1 MSASPRVPSR
11 QTGGSLLEVAIA
23 LGIAALSLAG
33 TISSQLVA
41 VRTEKSSAQREVASL
56 IAASAADALRERSA
70 AAGGIEYWRAQAMR
84 ALPRGDIVVRD
95 AGGGAAFVAV
105 RWASSQASG
114 HALGRAGGQAS
125 GRARPTRF
133 DGCPPEFAAPEVYCS
148 VAPLFLGARP

>member
-1 MSASPRVPSR
+1 MNASPRIPGR

-23 LGIAALSLAG
+23 LGIAALSLVG

-56 IAASAADALRERSA
+56 IAASAADALRERPA
-70 AAGGIEYWRAQAMR
+70 AAGGIEYWRAQAMQ

-105 RWASSQASG
+105 RWASSQAGG
-114 HALGRAGGQAS
+114 HAL

-133 DGCPPEFAAPEVYCS
+133 DGCPPEFAAPELSCS
-148 VAPLFLGARP
+148 VAPLFLGATP

>member
-1 MSASPRVPSR
+1 MNASPRIPGR

-23 LGIAALSLAG
+23 LGIAALSLVG

-70 AAGGIEYWRAQAMR
+70 AAGGMEYWRAQAMQ

-105 RWASSQASG
+105 RWASSQAGG
-114 HALGRAGGQAS
+114 HAL

-133 DGCPPEFAAPEVYCS
+133 DGCPPEFAAPELSCS
-148 VAPLFLGARP
+148 VAPLFLGATP

>member
-1 MSASPRVPSR
+1 MNASPRIPGR

-23 LGIAALSLAG
+23 LGIAALSLVG

-70 AAGGIEYWRAQAMR
+70 AAGEIEYWRVQAMQ

-105 RWASSQASG
+105 RWASSHAGG
-114 HALGRAGGQAS
+114 HAL

-133 DGCPPEFAAPEVYCS
+133 DGCPPEFAAPELSCS
-148 VAPLFLGARP
+148 VAPLFLGATP

>member
-1 MSASPRVPSR
+1 MNASPRIPGR

-23 LGIAALSLAG
+23 LGIAALSLVG

-70 AAGGIEYWRAQAMR
+70 AAGEIEYWRVQAMQ

-105 RWASSQASG
+105 RWASSQAGG
-114 HALGRAGGQAS
+114 HALGRA
-125 GRARPTRF
+125 RPIRF
-133 DGCPPEFAAPEVYCS
+133 DGCPPEFAAPEVSCS
-148 VAPLFLGARP
+148 VAPLFLGATP